1 MDLSGSKSL
10 SLGGLG
16 FDGAIEQMSGVF
28 GAFGGRATGQRSA
41 FRWSTNFASAG
52 ALTLVSSRYEG
63 EWEMWPIIERPE
75 ILVISRA
82 HQGALDLTLG
92 NRAAQA
98 NARSLLFASSA
109 EADRLSLR
117 GPLIQSDV
125 LCIDWSIIAKM
136 ASSTFDRPLSGS
148 LALAP
153 ELDITAPPGQAIL
166 SLIDTIST
174 VMQLENPMLRA
185 PLAVHHMTEA
195 LANLILLTVPN
206 RFSRLLEK
214 TPPAIA
220 PRHVKLAVDFMHANI
235 GRPITIQSV
244 ALAAGTSSRSLEVG
258 FRSFKGTTP
267 AAYLRTI
274 RLQAARSDLCDPA
287 STRSTSEI
295 ALRWG
300 FFHLGRFA
308 KFYKDAYGEAPS
320 ETRRRSSL
328 RL

>member
-16 FDGAIEQMSGVF
+16 FDGAIEQMSEVF
-28 GAFGGRATGQRSA
+28 GAFGGRATGQSSA

-136 ASSTFDRPLSGS
+136 ASSTFDRPLCQRRSKNRPRGGAKVGHYGAG
-148 LALAP
+148 LR
-153 ELDITAPPGQAIL
+153 PPGGR
-166 SLIDTIST
+166 SPSGG
-174 VMQLENPMLRA
+174 LRPA
-185 PLAVHHMTEA
+185 R
-195 LANLILLTVPN
+195 
-206 RFSRLLEK
+206 RFFE
-214 TPPAIA
+214 
-220 PRHVKLAVDFMHANI
+220 
-235 GRPITIQSV
+235 
-244 ALAAGTSSRSLEVG
+244 
-258 FRSFKGTTP
+258 
-267 AAYLRTI
+267 
-274 RLQAARSDLCDPA
+274 
-287 STRSTSEI
+287 
-295 ALRWG
+295 
-300 FFHLGRFA
+300 
-308 KFYKDAYGEAPS
+308 
-320 ETRRRSSL
+320 
-328 RL
+328 